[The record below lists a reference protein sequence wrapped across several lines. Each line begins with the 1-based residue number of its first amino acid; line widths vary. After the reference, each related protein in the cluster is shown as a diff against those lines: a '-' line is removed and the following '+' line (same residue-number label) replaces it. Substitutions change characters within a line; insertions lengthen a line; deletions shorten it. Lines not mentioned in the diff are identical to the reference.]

1 MHIHQRTG
9 IVSFIKKLSKLT
21 YLLGGDET
29 RSGYVRY
36 IQGYQ
41 PNVPA
46 RTMCRHGLYNSMV
59 RARTILEA
67 LKGYKSSNLYPT
79 YLKGY

>member
-1 MHIHQRTG
+1 MQYFGQNISATE
-9 IVSFIKKLSKLT
+9 
-21 YLLGGDET
+21 DET

-36 IQGYQ
+36 VQGYQ

-59 RARTILEA
+59 RAQTILEA
-67 LKGYKSSNLYPT
+67 LEGVLIGMCT
-79 YLKGY
+79 YLSYGYGLNRP